1 MTMLP
6 NGSADPLAY
15 PRVRLL
21 LSFYVRVPMT
31 MARLSCSDGCRLVRE
46 EDSHVDLL
54 TGRRA
59 YVHYTFLI

>member
-21 LSFYVRVPMT
+21 LRFYVRVPMT
-31 MARLSCSDGCRLVRE
+31 MGKTELFGWMQVGE
-46 EDSHVDLL
+46 
-54 TGRRA
+54 GRRLPRGL
-59 YVHYTFLI
+59 TDR